1 MVFPGNINIILQYY
15 DALLAV
21 VCISLKFCHKD
32 VLMPLTF
39 QFFPESPYS
48 YLNKIQAVLQA
59 SSLKNMKLKNK
70 QIDKKLE

>member
-21 VCISLKFCHKD
+21 VCISLKVCHKE

-59 SSLKNMKLKNK
+59 SSLKNMKSKNK
-70 QIDKKLE
+70 QIYKKLE